1 MNFSHQLFQLRHRPR
16 IDTLGVEVAGY
27 LVQIVGHIDKNS
39 PLSSRLIAHICDL
52 LSQAAQAAEIARRV
66 AVSKRVVENG
76 LLLGWR
82 DTEGDVFRAVR
93 PFLSFTG
100 LVMNRCRRII
110 VSFHYLLFLQDDNCD
125 IT

>member
-1 MNFSHQLFQLRHRPR
+1 MNFGHQLLQLRHRPW
-16 IDTLGVEVAGY
+16 IDTLGVEVTGY
-27 LVQIVGHIDKNS
+27 LVQIVGHIDKNTS
-39 PLSSRLIAHICDL
+39 LSSRLVAHVGHFL
-52 LSQAAQAAEIARRV
+52 PQAAQAAEIARRV
-66 AVSKRVVENG
+66 AVSKRVVEYG
-76 LLLGWR
+76 LLLGRR

-100 LVMNRCRRII
+100 LVMNRCQRII